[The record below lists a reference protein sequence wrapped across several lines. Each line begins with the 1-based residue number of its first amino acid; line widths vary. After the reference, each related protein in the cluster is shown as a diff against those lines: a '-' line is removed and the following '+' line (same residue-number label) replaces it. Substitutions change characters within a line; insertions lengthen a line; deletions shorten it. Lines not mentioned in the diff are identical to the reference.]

1 MADKKKIL
9 GHLALWGTAFIWG
22 TSFVILKE
30 ALDSIGTMWILALR
44 FIIAAALLLLAAGKR
59 LKTLGRAGFRGGV
72 LLGVCLAAA
81 YIFQTY
87 GLKYTT
93 PGKNAF
99 LTATYCV
106 LVPFMVWGFFKRRP
120 SAANIIAA
128 FLCVFGIGLVSL
140 SGTSPFN
147 LGDALTLVCGVFYA
161 LQIILTEQFVGDCDA
176 LSLTGVEFGTA
187 AVICLA
193 GALVFEPVPT
203 GLGAEMWGSIAY
215 MGVMCTAL
223 CFFLQTWGMRYTPSS
238 TAAVIMTFESVFAII
253 ISVIFYGEPVT
264 VKLACGFAL
273 IIVSVMI
280 SESAPLKL
288 KKNI

>member
-1 MADKKKIL
+1 MKDRKSFL

-30 ALDSIGTMWILALR
+30 ALDSIGTMWVLALR

-59 LKTLGRAGFRGGV
+59 LKTLGRDGLRGGV

-106 LVPFMVWGFFKRRP
+106 LVPFMVWAFFKRRP
-120 SAANIIAA
+120 NAANIIAA
-128 FLCVFGIGLVSL
+128 FMCVFGIGLVSL

-147 LGDALTLVCGVFYA
+147 IGDALTLVCGIFYA
-161 LQIILTEQFVGDCDA
+161 LQIILTERFIGDCDA

-193 GALVFEPVPT
+193 GALIFESAPV
-203 GLGAEMWGSIAY
+203 GLSLELWGSIAY

-253 ISVIFYGEPVT
+253 ISVIFYDEPVT
-264 VKLACGFAL
+264 VRLICGFTL
-273 IIVSVMI
+273 IIASVII
-280 SESAPLKL
+280 SERAPLRL
-288 KKNI
+288 KKIS

>member
-1 MADKKKIL
+1 MTEKKKIL

-30 ALDSIGTMWILALR
+30 ALNSIGTMWVLALR
-44 FIIAAALLLLAAGKR
+44 FIIAALLLLLAAGKR
-59 LKTLGRAGFRGGV
+59 LKTLGRDGLRGGV

-106 LVPFMVWGFFKRRP
+106 LVPFMVWGFYKRRP
-120 SAANIIAA
+120 DAANIIAA
-128 FLCVFGIGLVSL
+128 LMCVLGIGLVSL
-140 SGTSPFN
+140 NGASPMN
-147 LGDALTLVCGVFYA
+147 LGDVLTLVCGIFYA
-161 LQIILTEQFVGDCDA
+161 LQIILTERFVGDCDA

-187 AVICLA
+187 AAICLA
-193 GALVFEPVPT
+193 GALLFEPVPVNIS
-203 GLGAEMWGSIAY
+203 AELWGSIAY

-253 ISVIFYGEPVT
+253 ISVIFYGEPLT
-264 VKLACGFAL
+264 LKLACGFVL
-273 IIVSVMI
+273 IIASVII
-280 SESAPLKL
+280 SESAPLKF
-288 KKNI
+288 KKKV

>member
-1 MADKKKIL
+1 M

-30 ALDSIGTMWILALR
+30 ALDSIGTMWVLALR

-59 LKTLGRAGFRGGV
+59 LKTLGRDGLRGGV

-106 LVPFMVWGFFKRRP
+106 LVPFMVWAFFKRRP
-120 SAANIIAA
+120 NAANIIAA
-128 FLCVFGIGLVSL
+128 FMCVFGIGLVSL

-147 LGDALTLVCGVFYA
+147 IGDALTLVCGIFYA
-161 LQIILTEQFVGDCDA
+161 LQIILTERFIGDCDA

-193 GALVFEPVPT
+193 GALIFESAPV
-203 GLGAEMWGSIAY
+203 GLSLELWGSIAY

-253 ISVIFYGEPVT
+253 ISVIFYDEPVT
-264 VKLACGFAL
+264 VRLICGFTL
-273 IIVSVMI
+273 IIASVII
-280 SESAPLKL
+280 SERAPLRL
-288 KKNI
+288 KKIS

>member
-1 MADKKKIL
+1 MKDRKNFF

-30 ALDSIGTMWILALR
+30 ALDSIGTMWVLALR

-59 LKTLGRAGFRGGV
+59 LKTLGRDGLRGGM

-99 LTATYCV
+99 LTSTYCV
-106 LVPFMVWGFFKRRP
+106 LVPFMGWGFYKRRP
-120 SAANIIAA
+120 NAANIIAA
-128 FLCVFGIGLVSL
+128 FMCVLGIGLVSL

-147 LGDALTLVCGVFYA
+147 IGDALTLVCGIFYA
-161 LQIILTEQFVGDCDA
+161 LQIILTERFIGDCDA

-193 GALVFEPVPT
+193 GALIFESAPV
-203 GLGAEMWGSIAY
+203 GLSLELWGSIAY

-253 ISVIFYGEPVT
+253 ISVIFYDEPVT
-264 VKLACGFAL
+264 VRLICGFTL
-273 IIVSVMI
+273 IIASVII
-280 SESAPLKL
+280 SERAPLRL
-288 KKNI
+288 KKIS

>member
-1 MADKKKIL
+1 MKDRKNFL

-30 ALDSIGTMWILALR
+30 ALDSIGTMWVLALR

-59 LKTLGRAGFRGGV
+59 LKTLGRDGLRGGV

-106 LVPFMVWGFFKRRP
+106 LVPFMVWAFFKRRP
-120 SAANIIAA
+120 NTANIIAA
-128 FLCVFGIGLVSL
+128 FMCVFGIGLVSL

-147 LGDALTLVCGVFYA
+147 IGDALTLVCGIFYA
-161 LQIILTEQFVGDCDA
+161 LQIILTERFIGDCDA
-176 LSLTGVEFGTA
+176 LTLTGVEFGTA

-193 GALVFEPVPT
+193 GALIFESAPV
-203 GLGAEMWGSIAY
+203 GLSLELWGSIAY

-253 ISVIFYGEPVT
+253 ISVIFYDEPVT
-264 VKLACGFAL
+264 VRLICGFTL
-273 IIVSVMI
+273 IIASVII
-280 SESAPLKL
+280 SERAPLRL
-288 KKNI
+288 KKIS

>member
-1 MADKKKIL
+1 MKDRKNFL

-30 ALDSIGTMWILALR
+30 ALDSIGTMWVLALR

-59 LKTLGRAGFRGGV
+59 LKTLGRDGLRGGV
-72 LLGVCLAAA
+72 LLGVCLVAA

-106 LVPFMVWGFFKRRP
+106 LVPFMVWAFFKRRP
-120 SAANIIAA
+120 NAANIIAA
-128 FLCVFGIGLVSL
+128 FMCVFGIGLVSL

-147 LGDALTLVCGVFYA
+147 LGDALTLVCGIFYA
-161 LQIILTEQFVGDCDA
+161 LQIILTERFIGDCDA

-193 GALVFEPVPT
+193 GALIFESAPV
-203 GLGAEMWGSIAY
+203 GLSLELWGSIAY

-223 CFFLQTWGMRYTPSS
+223 CFLLQTWGMRYTPSS

-253 ISVIFYGEPVT
+253 ISVIFYDEPVT
-264 VKLACGFAL
+264 VRLICGFTL
-273 IIVSVMI
+273 IIASVII
-280 SESAPLKL
+280 SERAPLRL
-288 KKNI
+288 KKIS

>member
-1 MADKKKIL
+1 MKDRKSFL

-30 ALDSIGTMWILALR
+30 ALDSIGTMWVLALR

-59 LKTLGRAGFRGGV
+59 LKTLGRDGLRGGV

-106 LVPFMVWGFFKRRP
+106 LVPFMVWAFFKRRP
-120 SAANIIAA
+120 NAANIIAA
-128 FLCVFGIGLVSL
+128 FMCVFGIGLVSL

-147 LGDALTLVCGVFYA
+147 IGDALTLVCGIFYA
-161 LQIILTEQFVGDCDA
+161 LQIILTERFIGDCDA

-193 GALVFEPVPT
+193 GALIFESAPV
-203 GLGAEMWGSIAY
+203 GLSLELWGSIAY

-223 CFFLQTWGMRYTPSS
+223 CSFLQTWGMRYTPSS

-253 ISVIFYGEPVT
+253 ISVIFYDEPVT
-264 VKLACGFAL
+264 VRLICGFTL
-273 IIVSVMI
+273 IIASVII
-280 SESAPLKL
+280 SERAPLRL
-288 KKNI
+288 KKIS

>member
-1 MADKKKIL
+1 MKDRKNFL

-30 ALDSIGTMWILALR
+30 ALDSIGTMWVLALR

-59 LKTLGRAGFRGGV
+59 LKMLGRDGLRGGV

-106 LVPFMVWGFFKRRP
+106 LVPFMVWAFFKRRP
-120 SAANIIAA
+120 NAANIIAA
-128 FLCVFGIGLVSL
+128 FMCVFGIGLVSL

-147 LGDALTLVCGVFYA
+147 IGDALTLVCGIFYA
-161 LQIILTEQFVGDCDA
+161 LQIILTERFIGDCDA

-193 GALVFEPVPT
+193 GALIFESAPV
-203 GLGAEMWGSIAY
+203 GLSLELWGSIAY

-253 ISVIFYGEPVT
+253 ISVIFYDEPVT
-264 VKLACGFAL
+264 VRLICGFTL
-273 IIVSVMI
+273 IIASVII
-280 SESAPLKL
+280 SERAPLRL
-288 KKNI
+288 KKIS

>member
-1 MADKKKIL
+1 MKDRKSFL

-30 ALDSIGTMWILALR
+30 ALDSIGTMWVLALR

-59 LKTLGRAGFRGGV
+59 LKTLGRDGLRGGV

-106 LVPFMVWGFFKRRP
+106 LVPFMVWAFFKRRP
-120 SAANIIAA
+120 NAANIIAA
-128 FLCVFGIGLVSL
+128 FMCVFGIGLVSL

-147 LGDALTLVCGVFYA
+147 IGDALTLVCGIFYA
-161 LQIILTEQFVGDCDA
+161 LQIILTERFIGDCDA

-193 GALVFEPVPT
+193 GALIFESAPV
-203 GLGAEMWGSIAY
+203 GLSLELWGSIAY

-253 ISVIFYGEPVT
+253 ISVIFYDEPVT
-264 VKLACGFAL
+264 VRLICDFTL
-273 IIVSVMI
+273 IIASVII
-280 SESAPLKL
+280 SERAPLRL
-288 KKNI
+288 KKIS

>member
-1 MADKKKIL
+1 MKDRKNFL

-30 ALDSIGTMWILALR
+30 ALDSIGTMWVLALR

-59 LKTLGRAGFRGGV
+59 LKTLGRDGLRGGV

-106 LVPFMVWGFFKRRP
+106 LVPFMVWAFFKRRP
-120 SAANIIAA
+120 NATNIIAA
-128 FLCVFGIGLVSL
+128 FMCVFGIGLVSL

-147 LGDALTLVCGVFYA
+147 IGDALTLVCGIFYA
-161 LQIILTEQFVGDCDA
+161 LQIILTERFIGDCDA

-193 GALVFEPVPT
+193 GALIFESAPV
-203 GLGAEMWGSIAY
+203 GLSLELWGSIAY

-253 ISVIFYGEPVT
+253 ISVIFYDEPVT
-264 VKLACGFAL
+264 ARLICGFTL
-273 IIVSVMI
+273 IIASVII
-280 SESAPLKL
+280 SERAPLRL
-288 KKNI
+288 KKIS

>member
-1 MADKKKIL
+1 MKDRKNFF

-30 ALDSIGTMWILALR
+30 ALDSIGTMWVLALR

-59 LKTLGRAGFRGGV
+59 LKTLGRDGLRGGM

-99 LTATYCV
+99 LTSTYCV
-106 LVPFMVWGFFKRRP
+106 LVPFMGWGFYKRRP
-120 SAANIIAA
+120 NAANIIAA
-128 FLCVFGIGLVSL
+128 FMCVLGIGLVSL

-147 LGDALTLVCGVFYA
+147 IGDALTLVCGIFYA
-161 LQIILTEQFVGDCDA
+161 LQIILTERFIGDCDA

-193 GALVFEPVPT
+193 GALIFESAPV
-203 GLGAEMWGSIAY
+203 GLSLELWGSIAY

-253 ISVIFYGEPVT
+253 ISVIFYDEPVT
-264 VKLACGFAL
+264 VRLICGFTL
-273 IIVSVMI
+273 IIASVII
-280 SESAPLKL
+280 SEMAPLKF
-288 KKNI
+288 KKTA

>member
-1 MADKKKIL
+1 MKDRKNLL

-30 ALDSIGTMWILALR
+30 ALDSIGTMWVLALR

-59 LKTLGRAGFRGGV
+59 LKTLGRAGLRGGM

-106 LVPFMVWGFFKRRP
+106 LVPFMVWAFFKRRP
-120 SAANIIAA
+120 NAANIIAA
-128 FLCVFGIGLVSL
+128 FMCVFGIGLVSL

-147 LGDALTLVCGVFYA
+147 VGDALTLVCGIFYA
-161 LQIILTEQFVGDCDA
+161 LQIILTERFIGDCDA

-193 GALVFEPVPT
+193 GALIFESAPV
-203 GLGAEMWGSIAY
+203 GLSLEIWGSIAY

-253 ISVIFYGEPVT
+253 ISVIFYDEPVT
-264 VKLACGFAL
+264 VRLICGFTL
-273 IIVSVMI
+273 IIASVII
-280 SESAPLKL
+280 SEMAPLKF
-288 KKNI
+288 KKTA

>member
-1 MADKKKIL
+1 MKDRKNLL

-30 ALDSIGTMWILALR
+30 ALDSIGTMWVLALR

-59 LKTLGRAGFRGGV
+59 LKTLGRAGLRGGM

-106 LVPFMVWGFFKRRP
+106 LVPFMVWAFFKRRP
-120 SAANIIAA
+120 NAANIIAA
-128 FLCVFGIGLVSL
+128 FMCVFGIGLVSL

-147 LGDALTLVCGVFYA
+147 IGDALTLVCGIFYA
-161 LQIILTEQFVGDCDA
+161 LQIILTERFIGDCDA

-187 AVICLA
+187 AGICLA
-193 GALVFEPVPT
+193 GALIFESAPV
-203 GLGAEMWGSIAY
+203 GLSLELWGSIAY

-253 ISVIFYGEPVT
+253 ISVIFYDEPVT
-264 VKLACGFAL
+264 VRLICGFTL
-273 IIVSVMI
+273 IIASVII
-280 SESAPLKL
+280 SERAPLKL
-288 KKNI
+288 KKVS

>member
-1 MADKKKIL
+1 MKDRKNFL

-30 ALDSIGTMWILALR
+30 TLDSIGTMWVLALR
-44 FIIAAALLLLAAGKR
+44 FIIAAALLLAAGKR
-59 LKTLGRAGFRGGV
+59 LKTLGRDGLRGGV

-106 LVPFMVWGFFKRRP
+106 LVPFMVWAFFKRRP
-120 SAANIIAA
+120 NAANIIAA
-128 FLCVFGIGLVSL
+128 FMCVFGIGLVSL

-147 LGDALTLVCGVFYA
+147 IGDALTLVCGIFYA
-161 LQIILTEQFVGDCDA
+161 LQIILTERFIGDCDA

-193 GALVFEPVPT
+193 GALIFESAPV
-203 GLGAEMWGSIAY
+203 GLSLELWGSIAY

-253 ISVIFYGEPVT
+253 ISVIFYDEPVT
-264 VKLACGFAL
+264 VRLICGFTL
-273 IIVSVMI
+273 IIASVII
-280 SESAPLKL
+280 SERAPLRL
-288 KKNI
+288 KKIS

>member
-1 MADKKKIL
+1 MKDRKNFL

-30 ALDSIGTMWILALR
+30 ALDSIGTMWVLALR

-59 LKTLGRAGFRGGV
+59 LKTLGRDGLRGGV

-106 LVPFMVWGFFKRRP
+106 LVPFMVWAFFKRRP
-120 SAANIIAA
+120 NAANIIAA
-128 FLCVFGIGLVSL
+128 FMCVFGIGLVSL

-147 LGDALTLVCGVFYA
+147 IGDALTLVCGIFYA
-161 LQIILTEQFVGDCDA
+161 LQIILTERFIGDCDA

-193 GALVFEPVPT
+193 GALIFESAPV
-203 GLGAEMWGSIAY
+203 GLSLELWGSIAY

-253 ISVIFYGEPVT
+253 ISVIFYDEPVT
-264 VKLACGFAL
+264 VRLICGFTL
-273 IIVSVMI
+273 IIVSVII
-280 SESAPLKL
+280 SERAPLRL
-288 KKNI
+288 KKIS

>member
-1 MADKKKIL
+1 MRDKKTFW

-30 ALDSIGTMWILALR
+30 ALDSIGTMWVLALR

-59 LKTLGRAGFRGGV
+59 LKTVDRAGLRGGV

-106 LVPFMVWGFFKRRP
+106 LVPFMVWAFYKRRP
-120 SAANIIAA
+120 SAANVIAA
-128 FLCVFGIGLVSL
+128 FMCVLGIGLVSL
-140 SGTSPFN
+140 NGASPMN
-147 LGDALTLVCGVFYA
+147 IGDVLTLVCGIFYA
-161 LQIILTEQFVGDCDA
+161 LQIILTERYVGDCDA
-176 LSLTGVEFGTA
+176 LSLTGIEFGAA

-193 GALVFEPVPT
+193 GALIFEPVPT
-203 GLGAEMWGSIAY
+203 GLSLELWGSIAY
-215 MGVMCTAL
+215 MSVMCTAL

-238 TAAVIMTFESVFAII
+238 TASVIMTFESVFAII

-264 VKLACGFAL
+264 FKLAAGFAL
-273 IIVSVMI
+273 IIASVII
-280 SESAPLKL
+280 SENAPAKQ
-288 KKNI
+288 KKNT

>member
-1 MADKKKIL
+1 MKDRKNLL

-30 ALDSIGTMWILALR
+30 ALDSIGTMWVLALR

-59 LKTLGRAGFRGGV
+59 LKTLGRAGLRGGM

-106 LVPFMVWGFFKRRP
+106 LIPFMVWAFFKRRP
-120 SAANIIAA
+120 NAANIIAA
-128 FLCVFGIGLVSL
+128 FMCVFGIGLVSL

-147 LGDALTLVCGVFYA
+147 IGDALTLVCGIFYA
-161 LQIILTEQFVGDCDA
+161 LQIILTERFIGDCDA

-193 GALVFEPVPT
+193 GALIFESAPV
-203 GLGAEMWGSIAY
+203 GLSLELWGSIAY

-253 ISVIFYGEPVT
+253 ISVIFYDEPVT
-264 VKLACGFAL
+264 VRLICGFTL
-273 IIVSVMI
+273 IIASVII
-280 SESAPLKL
+280 SERAPLRL
-288 KKNI
+288 KKIS

>member
-1 MADKKKIL
+1 M
-9 GHLALWGTAFIWG
+9 
-22 TSFVILKE
+22 
-30 ALDSIGTMWILALR
+30 
-44 FIIAAALLLLAAGKR
+44 
-59 LKTLGRAGFRGGV
+59 
-72 LLGVCLAAA
+72 LGVCLAAA

-106 LVPFMVWGFFKRRP
+106 LVPFMVWAFFKRP
-120 SAANIIAA
+120 PNAANIIAA
-128 FLCVFGIGLVSL
+128 FMCVFGIGLVSL

-147 LGDALTLVCGVFYA
+147 IGDALTLVCGIFYA
-161 LQIILTEQFVGDCDA
+161 LQIILTERFIGDCDA

-193 GALVFEPVPT
+193 GALIFESAPV
-203 GLGAEMWGSIAY
+203 GLSLELWGSIAY

-253 ISVIFYGEPVT
+253 ISVIFYDEPVT
-264 VKLACGFAL
+264 VRLICGFTL
-273 IIVSVMI
+273 IIASVII
-280 SESAPLKL
+280 SERAPLRL
-288 KKNI
+288 KKIS

>member
-1 MADKKKIL
+1 MKDRKNFL
-9 GHLALWGTAFIWG
+9 GNLALWGTAFIWG

-30 ALDSIGTMWILALR
+30 ALDSIGTMWVLALR

-59 LKTLGRAGFRGGV
+59 LKTLGRDGLRGGM

-99 LTATYCV
+99 LTSTYCV
-106 LVPFMVWGFFKRRP
+106 LVPFMGWGFYKRRP
-120 SAANIIAA
+120 NAANIIAA
-128 FLCVFGIGLVSL
+128 FMCVLGIGLVSL
-140 SGTSPFN
+140 SGTSPFKI
-147 LGDALTLVCGVFYA
+147 GDALTLVCGIFYA
-161 LQIILTEQFVGDCDA
+161 LQIILTERFIGDCDA

-193 GALVFEPVPT
+193 GALIFESAPV
-203 GLGAEMWGSIAY
+203 GLSLELWGSIAY

-253 ISVIFYGEPVT
+253 ISVIFYDEPVT
-264 VKLACGFAL
+264 VRLICGFTL
-273 IIVSVMI
+273 IIASVII
-280 SESAPLKL
+280 SEMAPLKF
-288 KKNI
+288 KKTA

>member
-1 MADKKKIL
+1 MKDRKNFL

-30 ALDSIGTMWILALR
+30 ALDSIGAMWVLALR

-59 LKTLGRAGFRGGV
+59 LKTLGRDGLRGGV

-106 LVPFMVWGFFKRRP
+106 LVPFMVWAFFKRRP
-120 SAANIIAA
+120 NAANIIAA
-128 FLCVFGIGLVSL
+128 FMCVFGIGLVSL

-147 LGDALTLVCGVFYA
+147 IGDALTLVCGIFYA
-161 LQIILTEQFVGDCDA
+161 LQIILTERFIGDCDA

-193 GALVFEPVPT
+193 GALIFESAPV
-203 GLGAEMWGSIAY
+203 GLSLELWGSIAY

-253 ISVIFYGEPVT
+253 ISVIFYDEPAT
-264 VKLACGFAL
+264 VRLICGFTL
-273 IIVSVMI
+273 IIASVII
-280 SESAPLKL
+280 SERAPLRL
-288 KKNI
+288 KKIS

>member
-1 MADKKKIL
+1 MKDRKNFL

-30 ALDSIGTMWILALR
+30 ALDSIGAMWVLALR

-59 LKTLGRAGFRGGV
+59 LKTLGRDGLRGGV

-106 LVPFMVWGFFKRRP
+106 LVPFMVWAFFKRRP
-120 SAANIIAA
+120 NAANIIAA
-128 FLCVFGIGLVSL
+128 FMCVFGIGLVSL

-147 LGDALTLVCGVFYA
+147 IGDALTLVCGIFYA
-161 LQIILTEQFVGDCDA
+161 LQIILTERFIGDCDA

-193 GALVFEPVPT
+193 GALIFESAPV
-203 GLGAEMWGSIAY
+203 GLSLELWGSIAY

-253 ISVIFYGEPVT
+253 ISVIFYDEPVT
-264 VKLACGFAL
+264 VRLICGFTL
-273 IIVSVMI
+273 IIASVII
-280 SESAPLKL
+280 SERAPLRL
-288 KKNI
+288 KKIS

>member
-1 MADKKKIL
+1 MKDRKNFL

-30 ALDSIGTMWILALR
+30 ALDSIGTMWVLALR
-44 FIIAAALLLLAAGKR
+44 FIIAAALLLAAGKR
-59 LKTLGRAGFRGGV
+59 LKTLGRDGLRGGV

-106 LVPFMVWGFFKRRP
+106 LVPFMVWAFFKRRP
-120 SAANIIAA
+120 NAANIIAA
-128 FLCVFGIGLVSL
+128 FMCVFGIGLVSL

-147 LGDALTLVCGVFYA
+147 IGDALTLVCGIFYA
-161 LQIILTEQFVGDCDA
+161 LQIILTERFIGDCDA

-193 GALVFEPVPT
+193 GALIFESAPA
-203 GLGAEMWGSIAY
+203 GLSLELWGSIAY

-253 ISVIFYGEPVT
+253 ISVIFYDEPVT
-264 VKLACGFAL
+264 VRLICGFTL
-273 IIVSVMI
+273 IIASVII
-280 SESAPLKL
+280 SERAPLRL
-288 KKNI
+288 KKIS

>member
-1 MADKKKIL
+1 MKDRKNLL

-30 ALDSIGTMWILALR
+30 ALDSIGTMWVLALR

-59 LKTLGRAGFRGGV
+59 LKTLGRDGLRGGM

-106 LVPFMVWGFFKRRP
+106 LVPFMVWAFFKRRP
-120 SAANIIAA
+120 NAANIIAA
-128 FLCVFGIGLVSL
+128 FMCVFGIGLVSL

-147 LGDALTLVCGVFYA
+147 IGDALTLVCGIFYA
-161 LQIILTEQFVGDCDA
+161 LQIILTERFIGDCDA

-193 GALVFEPVPT
+193 GALIFESAPV
-203 GLGAEMWGSIAY
+203 GLSLELWGSIAY

-253 ISVIFYGEPVT
+253 ISVIFYDEPVT
-264 VKLACGFAL
+264 VRLICGFTL
-273 IIVSVMI
+273 IIASVII
-280 SESAPLKL
+280 SERAPLKL
-288 KKNI
+288 KKVS

>member
-1 MADKKKIL
+1 MKDRKNFL

-30 ALDSIGTMWILALR
+30 ALASIGTMWVLALR

-59 LKTLGRAGFRGGV
+59 LKTLGRDGLRGGV

-106 LVPFMVWGFFKRRP
+106 LVPFMVWAFFKRRP
-120 SAANIIAA
+120 NAANIIAA
-128 FLCVFGIGLVSL
+128 FMCVFGIGLVSL

-147 LGDALTLVCGVFYA
+147 IGDALTLVCGIFYA
-161 LQIILTEQFVGDCDA
+161 LQIILTERFIGDCDA

-193 GALVFEPVPT
+193 GALIFESAPV
-203 GLGAEMWGSIAY
+203 GLSLELWGSIAY

-253 ISVIFYGEPVT
+253 ISVIFYDEPVT
-264 VKLACGFAL
+264 VRLICGFTL
-273 IIVSVMI
+273 IIASVII
-280 SESAPLKL
+280 SERAPLRL
-288 KKNI
+288 KKIS

>member
-1 MADKKKIL
+1 MKDRKNFF

-30 ALDSIGTMWILALR
+30 ALDSIGTMWVLALR

-59 LKTLGRAGFRGGV
+59 LKTLGRDGLRGGM

-99 LTATYCV
+99 LTSTYCV
-106 LVPFMVWGFFKRRP
+106 LVPFMGWGFYKRRP
-120 SAANIIAA
+120 NAANIIAA
-128 FLCVFGIGLVSL
+128 FMCVLGIGLVSL

-147 LGDALTLVCGVFYA
+147 IGDALTLVCGIFYA
-161 LQIILTEQFVGDCDA
+161 LQIILTERFIGDCDA

-193 GALVFEPVPT
+193 GALIFESAPV
-203 GLGAEMWGSIAY
+203 GLSLELWGSIAY

-253 ISVIFYGEPVT
+253 ISVIFYDEPVT
-264 VKLACGFAL
+264 MRLICGFAL
-273 IIVSVMI
+273 IIASVII
-280 SESAPLKL
+280 SEMTPLKF
-288 KKNI
+288 KKTA

>member
-1 MADKKKIL
+1 MKDRKNFL

-30 ALDSIGTMWILALR
+30 ALDSIGTMWVLALR

-59 LKTLGRAGFRGGV
+59 LKTLGRDGLRGGV

-106 LVPFMVWGFFKRRP
+106 LVPFMVWAFFKRRP
-120 SAANIIAA
+120 NAANIIAA
-128 FLCVFGIGLVSL
+128 FMCVFGIGLVSL

-147 LGDALTLVCGVFYA
+147 IGDALTLVCGIFYA
-161 LQIILTEQFVGDCDA
+161 LQIILTERFIGDCDA
-176 LSLTGVEFGTA
+176 LSLTGVGFGTA

-193 GALVFEPVPT
+193 GALIFESAPV
-203 GLGAEMWGSIAY
+203 GLSLELWGSIAY

-253 ISVIFYGEPVT
+253 ISVIFYDEPVT
-264 VKLACGFAL
+264 VRLICGFTL
-273 IIVSVMI
+273 IIASVII
-280 SESAPLKL
+280 SERAPLRL
-288 KKNI
+288 KKIS

>member
-1 MADKKKIL
+1 M
-9 GHLALWGTAFIWG
+9 WGTAFIWG

-30 ALDSIGTMWILALR
+30 ALDSIGTMWVLALR

-59 LKTLGRAGFRGGV
+59 LKTLGRDGLRGGM

-99 LTATYCV
+99 LTSTYCV
-106 LVPFMVWGFFKRRP
+106 LVPFMGWGFYKRRP
-120 SAANIIAA
+120 NAANIIAA
-128 FLCVFGIGLVSL
+128 FMCVLGIGLVSL

-147 LGDALTLVCGVFYA
+147 IGDALTLVCGIFYA
-161 LQIILTEQFVGDCDA
+161 LQIILTERFIGDCDA

-193 GALVFEPVPT
+193 GALIFESAPV
-203 GLGAEMWGSIAY
+203 GLSLELWGSIAY

-253 ISVIFYGEPVT
+253 ISVIFYDEPVT
-264 VKLACGFAL
+264 VRLICGFTL
-273 IIVSVMI
+273 IIASVII
-280 SESAPLKL
+280 SEMAPLKF
-288 KKNI
+288 KKTA

>member
-1 MADKKKIL
+1 MKDRKNFL
-9 GHLALWGTAFIWG
+9 GHLALWGTAFSWG

-30 ALDSIGTMWILALR
+30 ALDSIGTMWVLALR

-59 LKTLGRAGFRGGV
+59 LKTLGRDGLRGGV

-106 LVPFMVWGFFKRRP
+106 LVPFMVWAFFKRRP
-120 SAANIIAA
+120 DAANIIAA
-128 FLCVFGIGLVSL
+128 FMCVFGIGLVSL

-147 LGDALTLVCGVFYA
+147 IGDALTLVCGIFYA
-161 LQIILTEQFVGDCDA
+161 LQIILTERFIGDCDA

-193 GALVFEPVPT
+193 GALIFESAPV
-203 GLGAEMWGSIAY
+203 GLSLELWGSIAY

-253 ISVIFYGEPVT
+253 ISVIFYDEPVT
-264 VKLACGFAL
+264 VRLICGFTL
-273 IIVSVMI
+273 IIASVII
-280 SESAPLKL
+280 SERAPLRL
-288 KKNI
+288 KKIS

>member
-1 MADKKKIL
+1 MKDRKNLL

-30 ALDSIGTMWILALR
+30 ALDSIGTMWVLALR

-59 LKTLGRAGFRGGV
+59 LKTLGRDGLRGGM

-99 LTATYCV
+99 LTSTYCV
-106 LVPFMVWGFFKRRP
+106 LVPFMGWGFYKRRP
-120 SAANIIAA
+120 NAANIIAA
-128 FLCVFGIGLVSL
+128 FMCVLGIGLVSL

-147 LGDALTLVCGVFYA
+147 IGDALTLVCGIFYA
-161 LQIILTEQFVGDCDA
+161 LQIILTERFIGDCDA

-193 GALVFEPVPT
+193 GALIFESAPV
-203 GLGAEMWGSIAY
+203 GLSLEIWGSIAY

-253 ISVIFYGEPVT
+253 ISVIFYDEPVT
-264 VKLACGFAL
+264 VRLICGFTL
-273 IIVSVMI
+273 IIASVII
-280 SESAPLKL
+280 SEMTPLKF
-288 KKNI
+288 KKTA

>member
-1 MADKKKIL
+1 MKDRKSFL

-30 ALDSIGTMWILALR
+30 ALDSIGTMWVLALR

-59 LKTLGRAGFRGGV
+59 LKTLGRDGLRGGV

-106 LVPFMVWGFFKRRP
+106 LVPFMVWAFFKRRP
-120 SAANIIAA
+120 NAANIIAA
-128 FLCVFGIGLVSL
+128 FMCVFGIGLVSL

-147 LGDALTLVCGVFYA
+147 IGDALTLVCGIFYA
-161 LQIILTEQFVGDCDA
+161 LQIILTERFIGDCDA

-193 GALVFEPVPT
+193 GALIFESAPV
-203 GLGAEMWGSIAY
+203 GLSLELWGSIAY

-253 ISVIFYGEPVT
+253 ISVIFYDEPVT
-264 VKLACGFAL
+264 VRLICGFTL
-273 IIVSVMI
+273 IIASVII
-280 SESAPLKL
+280 SERAPQRL
-288 KKNI
+288 KKIS

>member
-1 MADKKKIL
+1 MKDRKNLL

-30 ALDSIGTMWILALR
+30 ALDSIGTMWVLALR

-59 LKTLGRAGFRGGV
+59 LKTLGRAGLRGGM

-106 LVPFMVWGFFKRRP
+106 LVPFMVWAFFKRRP
-120 SAANIIAA
+120 NAANIIAA
-128 FLCVFGIGLVSL
+128 FMCVFGIGLVSL

-147 LGDALTLVCGVFYA
+147 IGDALTLVCGIFYA
-161 LQIILTEQFVGDCDA
+161 LQIILTERFIGDCDA

-193 GALVFEPVPT
+193 GALIFESAPV
-203 GLGAEMWGSIAY
+203 GLGLELWGSIAY

-253 ISVIFYGEPVT
+253 ISVIFYDEPVT
-264 VKLACGFAL
+264 VRLICGFTL
-273 IIVSVMI
+273 IIASVII
-280 SESAPLKL
+280 SERAPLKL
-288 KKNI
+288 KKVA

>member
-1 MADKKKIL
+1 MKDRKNFL
-9 GHLALWGTAFIWG
+9 GNLALWGTAFIWG

-30 ALDSIGTMWILALR
+30 ALDSIGTMWVLALR

-59 LKTLGRAGFRGGV
+59 LKTLGRDGLRGGV

-106 LVPFMVWGFFKRRP
+106 LVPFMVWAFFKRRP
-120 SAANIIAA
+120 NAANIIAA
-128 FLCVFGIGLVSL
+128 FMCVFGIGLVSL

-147 LGDALTLVCGVFYA
+147 IGDALTLVCGIFYA
-161 LQIILTEQFVGDCDA
+161 LQIILTERFIGDCDA

-193 GALVFEPVPT
+193 GALIFESAPV
-203 GLGAEMWGSIAY
+203 GLSLELWGSIAY

-253 ISVIFYGEPVT
+253 ISVIFYDEPVT
-264 VKLACGFAL
+264 VRLICGFTL
-273 IIVSVMI
+273 IIASVII
-280 SESAPLKL
+280 SERAPLRL
-288 KKNI
+288 KKIS

>member
-1 MADKKKIL
+1 MKDRKNFL

-30 ALDSIGTMWILALR
+30 ALDSIGTMWVLALR

-59 LKTLGRAGFRGGV
+59 LKTLGRDGLRGGV

-106 LVPFMVWGFFKRRP
+106 LVPFMVWAFFKRRP
-120 SAANIIAA
+120 NAANIIAA
-128 FLCVFGIGLVSL
+128 FMCVFGIGLVSL

-147 LGDALTLVCGVFYA
+147 IGDALTLVCGIFYA
-161 LQIILTEQFVGDCDA
+161 LQIILTERFIGDCDA

-193 GALVFEPVPT
+193 GALIFESAPV
-203 GLGAEMWGSIAY
+203 GLSLELWGSIAY

-253 ISVIFYGEPVT
+253 ISVIFHDEPVT
-264 VKLACGFAL
+264 VRLICGFTL
-273 IIVSVMI
+273 IIASVII
-280 SESAPLKL
+280 SERAPLRL
-288 KKNI
+288 KKIS

>member
-1 MADKKKIL
+1 MKDRKNFF

-30 ALDSIGTMWILALR
+30 ALDSIGTMWVLALR

-59 LKTLGRAGFRGGV
+59 LKTLGRDGLRGGM

-106 LVPFMVWGFFKRRP
+106 LVPFMVWAFFKRRP
-120 SAANIIAA
+120 NAANIIAA
-128 FLCVFGIGLVSL
+128 FMCVFGIGLVSL

-147 LGDALTLVCGVFYA
+147 IGDALTLVCGIFYA
-161 LQIILTEQFVGDCDA
+161 LQIILTERFIGDCDA

-193 GALVFEPVPT
+193 GALIFESAPV
-203 GLGAEMWGSIAY
+203 GLSLELWGSIAY

-253 ISVIFYGEPVT
+253 ISVIFYDEPVT
-264 VKLACGFAL
+264 VRLICGFTL
-273 IIVSVMI
+273 IIASVII
-280 SESAPLKL
+280 SEMIPLKF
-288 KKNI
+288 KKTA

>member
-1 MADKKKIL
+1 M
-9 GHLALWGTAFIWG
+9 WGTAFIWG

-30 ALDSIGTMWILALR
+30 ALDSIGTMWVLALR

-59 LKTLGRAGFRGGV
+59 LKTLGRDGLRGGM

-99 LTATYCV
+99 LTSTYCV
-106 LVPFMVWGFFKRRP
+106 LVPFMGWGFYKRRP
-120 SAANIIAA
+120 NAANIIAA
-128 FLCVFGIGLVSL
+128 FMCVLGIGLVSL

-147 LGDALTLVCGVFYA
+147 IGDALTLVCGIFYA
-161 LQIILTEQFVGDCDA
+161 LQIILTERFIGDCDA
-176 LSLTGVEFGTA
+176 LSLTGVEFGMA

-193 GALVFEPVPT
+193 GALIFESAPV
-203 GLGAEMWGSIAY
+203 GLSLELWGSIAY

-253 ISVIFYGEPVT
+253 ISVIFYDEPVT
-264 VKLACGFAL
+264 VRLICGFTL
-273 IIVSVMI
+273 IIASVII
-280 SESAPLKL
+280 SEMAPLKF
-288 KKNI
+288 KKTA

>member
-1 MADKKKIL
+1 MKDRKNFL
-9 GHLALWGTAFIWG
+9 GHFALWGTAFIWG

-30 ALDSIGTMWILALR
+30 ALDSIGTMWVLALR

-59 LKTLGRAGFRGGV
+59 LKTLGRDGLRGGV

-106 LVPFMVWGFFKRRP
+106 LVPFMVLAFFKRRP
-120 SAANIIAA
+120 NAANIIAA
-128 FLCVFGIGLVSL
+128 FMCVFGIGLVSL

-147 LGDALTLVCGVFYA
+147 IGDALTLVCGIFYA
-161 LQIILTEQFVGDCDA
+161 LQIILTERFIGDCDA

-193 GALVFEPVPT
+193 GALIFESAPV
-203 GLGAEMWGSIAY
+203 GLSLELWGSIAY

-253 ISVIFYGEPVT
+253 ISVIFYDEPVT
-264 VKLACGFAL
+264 VRLICGFTL
-273 IIVSVMI
+273 IIASVII
-280 SESAPLKL
+280 SERAPLRL
-288 KKNI
+288 KKIS

>member
-1 MADKKKIL
+1 MKDRKNFL

-30 ALDSIGTMWILALR
+30 ALDSIGTMWVLALR

-59 LKTLGRAGFRGGV
+59 LKTLGRDGLRGGV

-106 LVPFMVWGFFKRRP
+106 LVPFMVWAFFKRRP
-120 SAANIIAA
+120 NAANIIAA
-128 FLCVFGIGLVSL
+128 FMCVFGIGLVSL

-147 LGDALTLVCGVFYA
+147 IGDALTLVCGIFYA
-161 LQIILTEQFVGDCDA
+161 LQIILTERFIGDCDA

-193 GALVFEPVPT
+193 GALIFESAPV
-203 GLGAEMWGSIAY
+203 GLSLELWGSIAY

-238 TAAVIMTFESVFAII
+238 TAAVKMTFESVFAII
-253 ISVIFYGEPVT
+253 ISVIFYDEPVT
-264 VKLACGFAL
+264 VRLICGFTL
-273 IIVSVMI
+273 IIASVII
-280 SESAPLKL
+280 SERAPLRL
-288 KKNI
+288 KKIS

>member
-1 MADKKKIL
+1 MKDRKNFL

-30 ALDSIGTMWILALR
+30 ALDSIGAMWVLALR

-59 LKTLGRAGFRGGV
+59 LKTLGRDGLRGGV

-106 LVPFMVWGFFKRRP
+106 LVPFMVWAFFKRRP
-120 SAANIIAA
+120 NAANIIAA
-128 FLCVFGIGLVSL
+128 FMCVFGIGLVSL

-147 LGDALTLVCGVFYA
+147 IGDALTLVCGIFYA
-161 LQIILTEQFVGDCDA
+161 LQIILTERFIGDCDA

-193 GALVFEPVPT
+193 GALIFESAPV
-203 GLGAEMWGSIAY
+203 GLSLELWGSIAY

-238 TAAVIMTFESVFAII
+238 TAAVIMTFESVFAIV
-253 ISVIFYGEPVT
+253 ISVIFYDEPVT
-264 VKLACGFAL
+264 ARLICGFTL
-273 IIVSVMI
+273 IIASVII
-280 SESAPLKL
+280 SERAPLRL
-288 KKNI
+288 KKIS